1 MKQSLLQKVISLFR
15 VSGSKE
21 LEENQFDF
29 YRESIQKC
37 DMPLVSDYENAARR
51 AIVAYIRNVAEMLPT
66 DYTSNVPD
74 YLYKLASNIDQ
85 AFGIDYDKERSTD

>member
-1 MKQSLLQKVISLFR
+1 MKQSLLQRILKIFQ

-21 LEENQFDF
+21 LEENQFDS
-29 YRESIQKC
+29 YRENTPNY
-37 DMPLVSDYENAARR
+37 DMPLVSDYENAARG

-66 DYTSNVPD
+66 DYVSNVPD

-85 AFGIDYDKERSTD
+85 AFGINYDKERSTD